1 MEDYVQLRFARSL
14 SITEQ
19 FLSVS
24 KRLSLKN
31 GTVQEMVER
40 LVLPGIMHK
49 RSSVCYAFHA
59 LHPFLFCEGI
69 RFFSS
74 IR

>member
-49 RSSVCYAFHA
+49 RSSVCY
-59 LHPFLFCEGI
+59 PFPCATPIFVL
-69 RFFSS
+69 
-74 IR
+74 